1 MSNRNPT
8 FLLSA
13 HIPLALSPPARPRC
27 LYLAPSSRFYLSPSP
42 PIIHGNPVTLYFV
55 LFPPQ
60 PDSRDSHEYSS
71 HDLLGRLER
80 EESSLIYRPFSL
92 LPLSFSLS
100 LSLRFCLFF
109 RLCLYLVDR
118 IASRRSRFRSR
129 WKMETSIKSR
139 VAVATLMMIRL
150 I

>member
-55 LFPPQ
+55 LFPPR

-92 LPLSFSLS
+92 HSLSFSLS
-100 LSLRFCLFF
+100 LSLSLFVF
-109 RLCLYLVDR
+109 ASFFVFASILSTESRLDEVVFDR
-118 IASRRSRFRSR
+118 GGR
-129 WKMETSIKSR
+129 WKR
-139 VAVATLMMIRL
+139 R
-150 I
+150 